1 MKSESQLRAHL
12 RTDARPNVSASA
24 ALPLTA
30 GAMFGVVVLA
40 AIFFAQRA
48 QDVGQLP
55 ALLREFFTA
64 LGRVRII
71 EWATFGGNVIACL
84 SAVLIAAAWFGLGT
98 LVQRWLRLEAASL
111 ALRIAWAMALG
122 ASLWALLWF
131 ALGLTGLFRRAVAW
145 GLLLLGLS
153 LAVAAIIPLIR
164 HLIKQWP
171 QRAEADEYWLRRIS
185 FIVITSVCTLALI
198 AALAPPTGKDALVY
212 RLAVPKAYLAA
223 GGIVDVT
230 TNVYSYLSF
239 GAEMHGVWAMLLGQF
254 VNPMVA
260 ESAFGAMC
268 FAWLPLL
275 CLATYGC
282 AREWQLSRSWSWVAT
297 AFVVAIPSLYQV
309 AATGYVDH
317 SLALFVVLAVQAA
330 GKWWATQSRQSL
342 LALAFALGGALAV
355 KFIALFAFFP
365 LFIVVL
371 FKARAAQQNDPQQTN
386 AILLSGCAALLFAGL
401 LASPW
406 YLRTWARTG
415 SPVYPFY
422 AHLWN
427 GSSPNWDA
435 DRSRL
440 FQMWVARYGGDEKSL
455 VEYVA
460 MPLRLSLTA
469 QPEQAAQFDG
479 VLGISFLLGLPTLLW
494 GLWRLVLPVDV
505 KIALAVAGGWY
516 VGWLFSSQQ
525 LRFLLPIFPVLA
537 VAIVAAASRISSRAL
552 QWVLLASVVPGVL
565 VIAAWFL
572 EQNPLCAVL
581 GGETREDYL
590 TRRLEHYPYYKIV
603 NRDLPPTARV
613 WLINMRND
621 TVHFERDYFADYI
634 FEDYTIAKL
643 VREAANVAVLRAQ
656 VKDLGITHV
665 LLRHDVLFD
674 YARTPI
680 VDERKSA
687 AENEGK
693 LQLLKS
699 FLEDGTKIIKRDA
712 KFLLVELPA

>member
-1 MKSESQLRAHL
+1 
-12 RTDARPNVSASA
+12 
-24 ALPLTA
+24 
-30 GAMFGVVVLA
+30 
-40 AIFFAQRA
+40 
-48 QDVGQLP
+48 
-55 ALLREFFTA
+55 
-64 LGRVRII
+64 
-71 EWATFGGNVIACL
+71 
-84 SAVLIAAAWFGLGT
+84 
-98 LVQRWLRLEAASL
+98 
-111 ALRIAWAMALG
+111 
-122 ASLWALLWF
+122 
-131 ALGLTGLFRRAVAW
+131 
-145 GLLLLGLS
+145 
-153 LAVAAIIPLIR
+153 
-164 HLIKQWP
+164 
-171 QRAEADEYWLRRIS
+171 
-185 FIVITSVCTLALI
+185 
-198 AALAPPTGKDALVY
+198 
-212 RLAVPKAYLAA
+212 
-223 GGIVDVT
+223 VDVT

-239 GAEMHGVWAMLLGQF
+239 GAEMHGVWAMLLGQL
-254 VNPMVA
+254 VNTAVA
-260 ESAFGAMC
+260 ESAFGAVC

-275 CLATYGC
+275 LLAAYGC
-282 AREWQLSRSWSWVAT
+282 AREWQVSRSWAWVAT
-297 AFVVAIPSLYQV
+297 AFVVAIPSMYQV

-317 SLALFVVLAVQAA
+317 SLALFVVLTVQAA
-330 GKWWATQSRQSL
+330 GQWWTTQSGQSL

-371 FKARAAQQNDPQQTN
+371 FKARAAQQNEAAQTTP
-386 AILLSGCAALLFAGL
+386 LLLRGCAALFLAGA

-415 SPVYPFY
+415 SPLYPFY

-427 GSSPNWDA
+427 GRSPHWDA
-435 DRSRL
+435 ERSRL
-440 FQMWVARYGGDEKSL
+440 FQMWVARYGGDEKTIVDYL
-455 VEYVA
+455 A
-460 MPLRLSLTA
+460 APLRLSFTA
-469 QPEQAAQFDG
+469 QPERAAQYDG
-479 VLGISFLLGLPTLLW
+479 VLGISFLLGLMFLLW
-494 GLWRLVLPVDV
+494 GLWRLALRAEI
-505 KIALAVAGGWY
+505 KIAVMVVGGWY
-516 VGWLFSSQQ
+516 LGWLFSSQQ

-537 VAIVAAASRISSRAL
+537 VATVVAASRISSRAL
-552 QWVLLASVVPGVL
+552 QWALLASVAPGAL

-572 EQNPLCAVL
+572 EQNPWRAVL

-603 NRDLPPTARV
+603 NRDLPPTARI

-656 VKDLGITHV
+656 VKDMGITHV